1 MILIMDME
9 ESLNKYTN
17 YLPSLSK
24 CIRIMMMLEAVIFL
38 SQEILLGPFKEK
50 MGHSMQ
56 NAKYIIGA

>member
-1 MILIMDME
+1 
-9 ESLNKYTN
+9 
-17 YLPSLSK
+17 
-24 CIRIMMMLEAVIFL
+24 MMMLEAVIFL